1 MCTKK
6 IISDWQRSWF
16 IYKKKFK
23 NDYVLK
29 VAPYMPLNCQ
39 NTKAHQLKCLSI
51 IYYHSV
57 LKQLHKNV
65 IETGIICTVYV
76 FEKKGFIHVWTNRDY
91 LIFKD
96 GEKCRHLDI
105 MVQLRRLYQYQ
116 RKTSLLTKNCRTA
129 QSLAKTFCL
138 QSVTL

>member
-1 MCTKK
+1 M
-6 IISDWQRSWF
+6 
-16 IYKKKFK
+16 
-23 NDYVLK
+23 
-29 VAPYMPLNCQ
+29 
-39 NTKAHQLKCLSI
+39 
-51 IYYHSV
+51 
-57 LKQLHKNV
+57 

-76 FEKKGFIHVWTNRDY
+76 FEKKGFIHVWINRDY

-116 RKTSLLTKNCRTA
+116 RKTSLFIDTRHTTFDLTKNCRTA